1 MNLRPRDKSSE
12 IDGDFRYQAKS
23 NVEKVLDKMKNRN
36 AHGFTKT
43 DELVTK
49 SFKPSNQKGLV
60 LKKNLDFSQSIDNRY
75 LANKK
80 LNTY

>member
-36 AHGFTKT
+36 AHVLTKT
-43 DELVTK
+43 DELVAKKFK
-49 SFKPSNQKGLV
+49 SSH
-60 LKKNLDFSQSIDNRY
+60 
-75 LANKK
+75 
-80 LNTY
+80 